1 MVHPAYNSGSA
12 VRIILQFCTMK
23 GAKRDI
29 FLALV
34 DLLLRQIA
42 SISFITA
49 IGSLNSQDI
58 IKMILKESGHD
69 FSGKRLCDG
78 YCTEIMCDVYV
89 WRSIFDRGSYGFV
102 KKVF

>member
-1 MVHPAYNSGSA
+1 
-12 VRIILQFCTMK
+12 MK
-23 GAKRDI
+23 GARRDI

-102 KKVF
+102 KKLF